1 MLQNVDDQAAL
12 APRWPPSPFPGLR
25 PFRITARED
34 ESLIFYG
41 RNRAKDEILARL
53 NSSHLV
59 FAVGPSGCG
68 KSSLLKVGVIPAL
81 EAGLL
86 THAGANWRTAEMRPG
101 DRPVRNLA
109 CALAALAADAS
120 ANDASDQFYETLC
133 SDESGIWLAAETL
146 APRGAPKPLL
156 ILVDQFEEV
165 FGSQISAQ
173 SESKLLLELIVAFW
187 AKPHPNLFLVVTMRT
202 DFLEQCANFPKLAD
216 AINATLFMTPVLR
229 DSELKSVISLP
240 PEPYHGMVEPRL
252 VEAIVKDT
260 PSEIGYNPDHLPL
273 MQHAL
278 SWLWNDA
285 IAAAGLSNSP
295 PQPDAPAP
303 SSPIVLTYDRYMAH
317 GGLKGILNEH
327 ADELLARL
335 SEREQAIAQVVF
347 TRLSKREENR
357 YRRSPASAAVLAS
370 LADCEAAELESV
382 VSVFAD
388 PNVSFLDRRPS
399 ANGAGELIDVSHES
413 LIRQWD
419 KLRGWADEE
428 AEKVR
433 RFRELAAS
441 AGQWQ
446 HHKQSSSFLKRGAD
460 LAVWRQW
467 WKAENPTGEWAK
479 RYKLDRTGKPAAA
492 EPVALSKQ
500 YLDESHK
507 RVVRQRASIG
517 AVAAAVMIVVGVTL
531 AAIPVTNIK
540 TEKASLL
547 TTQYETAAA
556 RGIDLIN
563 NEDPNLALLLA
574 FAFLERKEADDHP
587 MESFAYKALDFL
599 GLNKLFHLKEVDDR
613 AIEALA
619 YKALQT
625 PRPKAVLSAP
635 AGFPTAT
642 FSPDGRLLLISKG
655 NAFQAWNPDK
665 IELVTEFRP
674 RAVSPSRRAVWS
686 ADGRWIIGA
695 TDDSR
700 TALFAPCSVPVL
712 GDRTYFPQCAHQTK
726 DEVRII
732 GERGTASWP
741 STLHPAGDRLLTG
754 GSGVAPQLWDIGS
767 TVANSTFVFR
777 NGPANFAIGFNQRG
791 DRLALGSTDG
801 SVRIHE
807 TVNPAEGFVLR
818 PKTRCDG
825 GGEAPSAQVFSL
837 AFNPGKDKA
846 DELVSATVDGCV
858 RLWNVKEQRLIKD
871 HNLGST
877 GFFFVAFDPTGEKIG
892 ITSDDGSVRIWEP
905 DSDKSDLILRGNRS
919 PTWTVEF
926 SRETNLLASASSES
940 VRVWTLE
947 PALHPEPLL
956 TIPNLFG
963 AVTSFEYG
971 DGALKLHVGQGRDE
985 ALNDPRLGRD
995 VVAAAISEDGKR
1007 VLVAEKEKAI
1017 KLYDVGASR
1026 IPLAKFEV
1034 PGVEWKA
1041 VGFLRKPDRMVG
1053 ETTKGAFYY
1062 WPYFKDR
1069 NALTEYAKKSLPLDQ
1084 NRKTIEL
1091 SKEDQ
1096 CRLGF
1101 DTKSCL
1107 EN

>member
-1 MLQNVDDQAAL
+1 MLPNVDDQAAL
-12 APRWPPSPFPGLR
+12 APRWPASPFPGLR
-25 PFRITARED
+25 PFRITASED

-59 FAVGPSGCG
+59 FVVGPSGCG

-109 CALAALAADAS
+109 CALAALAADADT
-120 ANDASDQFYETLC
+120 NDASDQFYEILR

-146 APRGAPKPLL
+146 APRAAPKPLL
-156 ILVDQFEEV
+156 ILIDQFEEV

-240 PEPYHGMVEPRL
+240 PEPYHGMVEPKL

-285 IAAAGLSNSP
+285 IAAAGLANSP

-303 SSPIVLTYDRYMAH
+303 SQPIVLTHDRYMAH

-327 ADELLARL
+327 ADELLARR
-335 SEREQAIAQVVF
+335 SERERRIAQVVF
-347 TRLSKREENR
+347 TRLSERDENR
-357 YRRSPASAAVLAS
+357 YRRSPASATVLAS

-388 PNVSFLDRRPS
+388 PNVCFLDRRPS

-446 HHKQSSSFLKRGAD
+446 HHARSPSFLKRGAD

-467 WKAENPTGEWAK
+467 WRSENPTTEWAK

-492 EPVALSKQ
+492 EPVALSKE

-507 RVVRQRASIG
+507 RVVRERASIG
-517 AVAAAVMIVVGVTL
+517 AVAAAVLIVVGVAL

-540 TEKASLL
+540 TEKAALL
-547 TTQYETAAA
+547 TTRYETAAA

-563 NEDPNLALLLA
+563 SEDPNLALLLA
-574 FAFLERKEADDHP
+574 LAFLERKEADDHP
-587 MESFAYKALDFL
+587 MESFAYKTLDFL

-642 FSPDGRLLLISKG
+642 FSPDGQLLLISKG

-674 RAVSPSRRAVWS
+674 REISPSRRAVWS

-712 GDRTYFPQCAHQTK
+712 AQRTYFPQCAHQTE

-741 STLHPAGDRLLTG
+741 STLNPAGDRLLTG
-754 GSGVAPQLWDIGS
+754 GSGVAPQLWDISS
-767 TVANSTFVFR
+767 TVANPSFVFR
-777 NGPANFAIGFNQRG
+777 SGPANFAIGFNQRG

-807 TVNPAEGFVLR
+807 TTNPAQGFALQ

-846 DELVSATVDGCV
+846 DELVSTTVDGCV

-905 DSDKSDLILRGNRS
+905 DSDKSDLILRGNRN

-971 DGALKLHVGQGRDE
+971 DGALTLHVGERRDE
-985 ALNDPRLGRD
+985 TLNDPRLGHD
-995 VVAAAISEDGKR
+995 VVAAAISEDEKR
-1007 VLVAEKEKAI
+1007 VLVAEKEKTI

-1041 VGFLRKPDRMVG
+1041 VGFLREPDRMVG

-1069 NALTEYAKKSLPLDQ
+1069 NALTEFAKKSLPFDQ
-1084 NRKTIEL
+1084 NRKTIAL

-1101 DTKSCL
+1101 DTKSCS